1 MAHSLGPSVLQRSC
15 GKAFCY
21 MPMQAKLVRILL
33 SHDGQI
39 SGWRRLLG
47 RWCLFAVKTI
57 REGFCVLKVYG
68 KLILSGYW

>member
-1 MAHSLGPSVLQRSC
+1 MAHFLGASVLQRSC

-39 SGWRRLLG
+39 SGWRRLWG
-47 RWCLFAVKTI
+47 DS
-57 REGFCVLKVYG
+57 VY
-68 KLILSGYW
+68 LPRDL